1 MALPT
6 KPTTKAANLPPTENT
21 PPPAPAIT
29 PDAAPEKG
37 RPGRPPKVAMNE
49 SDKRAAV
56 RVVVLAQRAID
67 QAEQDRKS
75 ALAALNA
82 AGARGPFT
90 LSDGS
95 RWVVVNRRNGLGWVP
110 APDGSE
116 TRFDDL

>member
-1 MALPT
+1 
-6 KPTTKAANLPPTENT
+6 
-21 PPPAPAIT
+21 
-29 PDAAPEKG
+29 
-37 RPGRPPKVAMNE
+37 MNE